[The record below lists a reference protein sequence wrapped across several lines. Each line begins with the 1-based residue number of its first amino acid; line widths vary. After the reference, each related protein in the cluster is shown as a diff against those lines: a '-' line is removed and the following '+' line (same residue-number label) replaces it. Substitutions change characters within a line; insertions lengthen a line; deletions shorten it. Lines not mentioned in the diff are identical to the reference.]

1 MPHFRQLW
9 NPDQSIVLK
18 KGYKSIGF
26 SPMNKTPTLLHDHN
40 EFITEHKGYKSLGFS
55 PINKTPRLAHDHN
68 EYLEERT
75 FLRGI
80 EIYEKIILKL
90 GDLPEDK
97 SN

>member
-1 MPHFRQLW
+1 MEPRIQTFG
-9 NPDQSIVLK
+9 DCSIA
-18 KGYKSIGF
+18 
-26 SPMNKTPTLLHDHN
+26 
-40 EFITEHKGYKSLGFS
+40 KGYKSLGFS

-80 EIYEKIILKL
+80 EIYEKVILKL